1 MQYLWSAYFKDGSVL
16 NQPDD
21 DRYSKHDDT
30 KEWNPSAFRDIQ
42 EYQFPVEAFTLFN
55 VDTDEFIGVDLVNGN
70 FFTESMTFS
79 QEKEPLENRKLI
91 YFRDVETKFM
101 SDGRVERNI
110 LRYAIGYEGTNSN
123 GKVEKKVLYING

>member
-42 EYQFPVEAFTLFN
+42 EYQFPVEAFTLCN

-101 SDGRVERNI
+101 SDGRVDRNI
-110 LRYAIGYEGTNSN
+110 LRYWAHLGCWFR
-123 GKVEKKVLYING
+123 